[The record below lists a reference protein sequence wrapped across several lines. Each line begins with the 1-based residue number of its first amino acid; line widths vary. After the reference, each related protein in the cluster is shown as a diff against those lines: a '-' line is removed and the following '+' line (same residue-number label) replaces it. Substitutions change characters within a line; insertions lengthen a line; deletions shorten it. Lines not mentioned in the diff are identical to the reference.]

1 LSNDPILLTG
11 AGGLIGR
18 TILSGPD
25 RSRRIYA
32 VFRESGQPP
41 LPDHVTALV
50 HDLRRHEYPPLPEL
64 PETLIHLA
72 QSPLY
77 REFPDGADDVFE
89 VNVGSTQRLLD
100 WACRKGVKRFIYASS
115 GGIYGRGKDAFEED
129 APLREAASL
138 GHYLASKRCGELL
151 AQAYSD
157 RMIVIVLRL
166 FFVYGPGQRRTM
178 LIPRLIDDI
187 TNERSISLRGP
198 DGIRI
203 NPIYC
208 IDAAAAIRSA
218 VSLQESMT
226 INVAGPQVLTLRDIA
241 TIAGKCLGRLPRL
254 AIQCG
259 DDAGDLIASVSK
271 MTALLGAPEVTM
283 TDGLRRTIAAHGS
296 QCWSVSGS
304 E

>member
-1 LSNDPILLTG
+1 MSHDPILLTG

-18 TILSGPD
+18 AILSGRD

-32 VFRESGQPP
+32 LFREPWQRP

-50 HDLRRHEYPPLPEL
+50 HDLRSHEAPQLPEL

-72 QSPLY
+72 QSPRY
-77 REFPDGADDVFE
+77 RDFPDGAEDIFE

-100 WACRKGVKRFIYASS
+100 WAYRNGVKRFVYASS

-166 FFVYGPGQRRTM
+166 FFVYGPGQRATM
-178 LIPRLIDDI
+178 LIPRLIGDI
-187 TNERSISLRGP
+187 TKERSISLQGP

-208 IDAAAAIRSA
+208 TDAAAAILSA
-218 VSLQESMT
+218 VSLRASTT
-226 INVAGPQVLTLRDIA
+226 INVAGPQALTIREIA
-241 TIAGKCLGRLPRL
+241 TIAGECLGRLPRF
-254 AIQCG
+254 AVQSG

-283 TDGLRRTIAAHGS
+283 TDGLRRTIASH
-296 QCWSVSGS
+296 
-304 E
+304 